1 MLAIVTKSLFMQ
13 AIFYSKLKRIMEYKR
28 RVAKQQFNS
37 KGGRVKNVS
46 SFDNQGPAAKKTRR
60 EVENDAE
67 HATGIRV
74 IFKYRIISNL
84 TYFVMYSCGY

>member
-1 MLAIVTKSLFMQ
+1 MFAIVTKSLLMQ

-37 KGGRVKNVS
+37 KGGRVKKVS

-60 EVENDAE
+60 EVEMMLNMKQVSE
-67 HATGIRV
+67 ECLSIESSQ
-74 IFKYRIISNL
+74 I
-84 TYFVMYSCGY
+84 